1 MIAQH
6 VQLEERPEFVRD
18 THSKAIL
25 ANDLTTYK
33 SYLARKR
40 QMRKIHELES
50 HFDEFEGV
58 KNDVESIKKDIKEMK
73 SMLMNIVK

>member
-25 ANDLTTYK
+25 ANDLSTYK

-50 HFDEFEGV
+50 QFDEFERV

-73 SMLMNIVK
+73 SLLINIVK

>member
-6 VQLEERPEFVRD
+6 VQLEQRPDFVRD

-40 QMRKIHELES
+40 QVRKLHELETQI
-50 HFDEFEGV
+50 DEFQEV
-58 KNDVESIKKDIKEMK
+58 KNDVDSIKKDIQEMK
-73 SMLMNIVK
+73 KMLMSIIK